1 MTPTIHLSDQC
12 LIDTT
17 RQVSLITGSKDGYAT
32 GVFGYAF
39 VMRIN
44 NEEVQTATQLL
55 ASTSS
60 GAADG
65 FITSEDRSRK
75 LARDGRRSS
84 AIERARQR
92 MGAWLAS
99 EQADGAGL
107 VALRLKAGLS
117 QTELAKRLDMLQ
129 PNLSRLERGLVD
141 PKLSTLQ
148 QLADVLGVDLGTV
161 AAALMSQR
169 ASEAV

>member
-1 MTPTIHLSDQC
+1 
-12 LIDTT
+12 
-17 RQVSLITGSKDGYAT
+17 
-32 GVFGYAF
+32 
-39 VMRIN
+39 MRIN

-60 GAADG
+60 AADG

-161 AAALMSQR
+161 AAALVSQR

>member
-1 MTPTIHLSDQC
+1 
-12 LIDTT
+12 
-17 RQVSLITGSKDGYAT
+17 
-32 GVFGYAF
+32 
-39 VMRIN
+39 
-44 NEEVQTATQLL
+44 
-55 ASTSS
+55 
-60 GAADG
+60 
-65 FITSEDRSRK
+65 
-75 LARDGRRSS
+75 
-84 AIERARQR
+84 

-161 AAALMSQR
+161 AAALVSQR